1 MSYFL
6 DFLQEQSYFE
16 QGGTGLFEMPDLKG
30 KKLVICEK
38 SSISVVMRELIASP
52 GVRFS
57 KLLKLSG
64 SISDAVISYV
74 SQR

>member
-1 MSYFL
+1 
-6 DFLQEQSYFE
+6 
-16 QGGTGLFEMPDLKG
+16 MPDLRG

-52 GVRFS
+52 GVHFS

-64 SISDAVISYV
+64 SISDAVISYAC
-74 SQR
+74 QR

>member
-1 MSYFL
+1 M
-6 DFLQEQSYFE
+6 
-16 QGGTGLFEMPDLKG
+16 
-30 KKLVICEK
+30 ICEK
-38 SSISVVMRELIASP
+38 SSISVVICELIASP